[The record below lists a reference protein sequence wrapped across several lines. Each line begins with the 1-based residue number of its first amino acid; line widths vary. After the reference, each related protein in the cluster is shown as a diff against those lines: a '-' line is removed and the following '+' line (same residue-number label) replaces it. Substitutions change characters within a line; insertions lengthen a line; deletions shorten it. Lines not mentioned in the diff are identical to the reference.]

1 MLIKWVLKILAVLLG
16 LGLVFLLLMGN
27 PQLEFEPD
35 WLRQYRLTVE
45 GEYISQL
52 GHGLWHPHLLVSGV
66 NNAEATLPLPGD
78 KIISAPMIQLTRA
91 ITINASAKDI
101 WPWLIQLGYGRG
113 GWYAWSPL
121 GRDMEY
127 SSKITSAKKI
137 EKEFQ
142 HLMIGNIL
150 LDGPGCNKHK
160 GAWIV
165 KMFYLNK
172 ALVLYSAR
180 EISTGK
186 EFKINGPKPTK
197 MYVECSWAFIL
208 EPIDKTST
216 RLVLR
221 TRANIG
227 PDQGSQFNRFLFIQ
241 GDTAR
246 QRSML
251 DGIKE
256 RAEQYSADKDPTAA
270 IGLE

>member
-1 MLIKWVLKILAVLLG
+1 MLKWILKLLAVLLG

-27 PQLEFEPD
+27 PQLEFEPV
-35 WLRQYRLTVE
+35 WLHQFRLTVG
-45 GEYISQL
+45 GEYIGQL
-52 GHGLWHPHLLVSGV
+52 GHGLWHPHLLVSGA

-78 KIISAPMIQLTRA
+78 KLISAPMIQLTRA
-91 ITINASAKDI
+91 ITIESPAKDL
-101 WPWLIQLGYGRG
+101 WPWLMQMGYGRG

-121 GRDMEY
+121 GNDEGMGPKLV
-127 SSKITSAKKI
+127 SVKKI
-137 EKEFQ
+137 MTEFQ
-142 HLMIGNIL
+142 QLKVGDIL
-150 LDGPGCNKHK
+150 LDSPGCNKHK
-160 GAWIV
+160 GAWTV
-165 KMFYLNK
+165 KMFYLNR

-180 EISTGK
+180 EISAGR
-186 EFKINGPKPTK
+186 EFEVNGPKPAN
-197 MYVECSWAFIL
+197 MYFERSWAFIL

-227 PDQGSQFNRFLFIQ
+227 PEQWAQFIRFLFTP

-256 RAEQYSADKDPTAA
+256 RVEQFGADKESKAA
-270 IGLE
+270 VGQE

>member
-1 MLIKWVLKILAVLLG
+1 MLRWILKLLAVPLC

-27 PQLEFEPD
+27 PHPEFEPA
-35 WLRQYRLTVE
+35 WLRQFRLTVG
-45 GEYISQL
+45 GEYIGQL

-78 KIISAPMIQLTRA
+78 KLISAPSIRLTRA
-91 ITINASAKDI
+91 VTIEAPAKDI
-101 WPWLIQLGYGRG
+101 WPWLIQMGYGRG

-121 GRDMEY
+121 GGDKGIGPKLVSVERIM
-127 SSKITSAKKI
+127 I
-137 EKEFQ
+137 EFQ
-142 HLMIGNIL
+142 QLKVGDIL
-150 LDGPGCNKHK
+150 LDGPGCDKNK
-160 GAWIV
+160 GAWTV
-165 KMFYLNK
+165 KMFYLNR

-186 EFKINGPKPTK
+186 EFKVNGPKPAD
-197 MYVECSWAFIL
+197 MYFECSWAFVL
-208 EPIDKTST
+208 EPIDKTNT

-227 PDQGSQFNRFLFIQ
+227 PDQRAQFIRFLFTP
-241 GDTAR
+241 GDTAM

-256 RAEQYSADKDPTAA
+256 RVEQSSSDKGPKA
-270 IGLE
+270 IVDQE